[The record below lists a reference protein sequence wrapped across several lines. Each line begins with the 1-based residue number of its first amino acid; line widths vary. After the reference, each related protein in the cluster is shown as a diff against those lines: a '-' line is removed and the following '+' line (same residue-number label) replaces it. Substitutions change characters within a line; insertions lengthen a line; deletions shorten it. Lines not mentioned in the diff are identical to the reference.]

1 MTARRRF
8 AKVAQQ
14 VEQAAESAKEA
25 AKEAGRDL
33 DDTVRHTADGIT
45 DEIEQAT
52 GQPIENKWMRIMF
65 WLIVAGIVAA
75 FAYLLSLAF

>member
-45 DEIEQAT
+45 DEIERAT
-52 GQPIENKWMRIMF
+52 GQPIENKWMRIAL
-65 WLIVAGIVAA
+65 WVGGVAA
-75 FAYLLSLAF
+75 VFGLAMMVF